1 MINIE
6 KHLTPDQL
14 EDYREYRRVWN
25 EAWANGSHHWLRIA
39 KSRNELEPVHVED
52 CVPYAPPYDLDAPCA
67 VLHPSPRFIAE
78 LMAGGIH
85 PPLSALLEQQLLI
98 IAKDGTSAVV
108 SKVEAEEWRAKHAP
122 IAGEYVVDNRRAHL
136 EVEGPLTYEQA
147 IEYTIMKD
155 IPVAVWGRQ
164 HNQRQFMVVKKA
176 SLPDRSNR
184 NSWKLADMELAA

>member
-6 KHLTPDQL
+6 AHLNADQL
-14 EDYREYRRVWN
+14 EAYRDYKRVWK
-25 EAWANGSHHWLRIA
+25 ESWQAGTHHWQRIA
-39 KSRNELEPVHVED
+39 KAREDTQPVDVEH
-52 CVPYAPPYDLDAPCA
+52 CVPYSPPYDMEAPCA
-67 VLHPSPRFIAE
+67 VMHPSPRFIAE

-108 SKVEAEEWRAKHAP
+108 PKVEAAEWRAKHAP

-147 IEYTIMKD
+147 IEYAIMKD

-164 HNQRQFMVVKKA
+164 HNQRQFIVVKKA
-176 SLPDRSNR
+176 LLPDRANR

>member
-1 MINIE
+1 MINVE

-14 EDYREYRRVWN
+14 KDWRDYKRVWN
-25 EAWANGSHHWLRIA
+25 ETWSNGTHHWLRIA
-39 KSRNELEPVHVED
+39 RSRNELKPVDVED
-52 CVPYAPPYDLDAPCA
+52 CVPYTPPYDLDAPCA

-78 LMAGGIH
+78 LMQGGIH
-85 PPLSALLEQQLLI
+85 PPLAALLNQKILLI
-98 IAKDGTSAVV
+98 AKSGKSEVV
-108 SKVEAEEWRAKHAP
+108 RKIDADEWRAVNGP
-122 IAGEYVVDNRRAHL
+122 IAGEYVVDNREAHL
-136 EVEGPLTYEQA
+136 KVEGPLTYEQA

-164 HNQRQFMVVKKA
+164 HNQRQFMVVKKT